1 MKYLHI
7 MPHNKTGVVTSYI
20 AFICEHFEHTEHEF
34 LLWKNSDTISTDGL
48 PSKARIRSENYI
60 DVHVIKSF
68 KLYEKILFHMMY
80 LSVKQKLY
88 LMLHPKLYKKI
99 VWMPWGKDL
108 YKWRGYG
115 FGSTLKSKASKY
127 ITYLFNRNINIFV
140 GIFPPDIAFY
150 KKEFKSCAK
159 TFYAAYNM
167 VLTKLFNDNPELL
180 EKMYEQN
187 IKTES
192 CDNPINIMVGH
203 NCSIDLKHIEMLDA
217 IDKFK
222 NRKIRIHLPLSYD
235 NKVNGDY
242 IEKYAKQK
250 FGEKVVCIREF
261 IDTVT
266 FFKFLQTIDI
276 AIFHTDREQG
286 LGNIKTLLM
295 FGKKV
300 YLSNGTVMYN
310 YFTKTGATIYRFE
323 DIEKGIT
330 YEEFIKRD
338 DMTNTQTIIYKDI
351 LNIEDTINTWR
362 KIFAYKGA

>member
-250 FGEKVVCIREF
+250 FGEKVVGTEDNLLWRIQLDDLSSDIDKFSCNAGYFSEYHASSLLEVSKIINRKYQTLAYYGFSENELKDF
-261 IDTVT
+261 IAKSMP
-266 FFKFLQTIDI
+266 FGIDRI
-276 AIFHTDREQG
+276 VPIG
-286 LGNIKTLLM
+286 KTMDFSLVWDGYNM
-295 FGKKV
+295 INS
-300 YLSNGTVMYN
+300 LSRRV
-310 YFTKTGATIYRFE
+310 E
-323 DIEKGIT
+323 
-330 YEEFIKRD
+330 
-338 DMTNTQTIIYKDI
+338 
-351 LNIEDTINTWR
+351 IN
-362 KIFAYKGA
+362 